1 MTNEQL
7 AVLLMA
13 LVNDLRDA
21 VSRAETEYENEIR
34 GLDLVPN
41 PHLFDEMKTFL
52 RTFTHFR
59 NELKGNN
66 S

>member
-21 VSRAETEYENEIR
+21 VDRAEMKYKEQDI
-34 GLDLVPN
+34 DFDQ
-41 PHLFDEMKTFL
+41 HLFDELKTYM

-59 NELKGNN
+59 NELKGCNP
-66 S
+66 